1 MTPLR
6 FKATSKTE
14 MASTPGFKH
23 MQFGASRQDAFG
35 EATPNV
41 NFSAMMTDAVADQF
55 EVGKEYDFTPTPVVA
70 EPTA

>member
-6 FKATSKTE
+6 FKVASKTE

-23 MQFGASRQDAFG
+23 VQFGASRQDAFG

-41 NFSAMMTDAVADQF
+41 NFAAMMTDAVADQF
-55 EVGKEYDFTPTPVVA
+55 EVGKEYDFAPTLVA
-70 EPTA
+70 TEPAA